1 MKKVFFLVSILIV
14 LSGCGEKNIKLINYD
29 KEKID
34 FICKI
39 NENNILHCDNEI
51 SNYNEFGNLIS
62 ITSKNNPSDS
72 YNYLYNDAGFITS
85 MEQKDGTQIFIT
97 YKDNDNDNDND
108 NIDSIQYIM
117 NPSGEGIQK
126 TVITYKFLYNDD
138 NKIKQIFKYYNYN
151 DINDID
157 IYDTITYEYYNEKNI
172 DYVKEIKIIGEKK
185 ITRIFKLKNIGVN
198 EEIFN
203 FKILF
208 NNIYYRNLG
217 YYPTY
222 NFSSVN
228 YGYATDVPLFIS
240 NINSIEI
247 TNFGGDIIEKINYY
261 SDSNG
266 RFITDS
272 KNSIINNFVEN
283 DQNNLIRYTIY
294 NITLDIP
301 PLSSTIY
308 YKYKTEYI
316 YENNKIVKFI
326 KYKENEISKTEYDKL
341 KNEYLKVIKTK

>member
-1 MKKVFFLVSILIV
+1 MKKVFFLISILII
-14 LSGCGEKNIKLINYD
+14 LSGCGEKNIKSKNVDNEII
-29 KEKID
+29 E

-39 NENNILHCDNEI
+39 NENNILHCDNEF
-51 SNYNEFGNLIS
+51 SNYNELGNLIS
-62 ITSKNNPSDS
+62 ITSKSNPSDS

-85 MEQKDGTQIFIT
+85 IEQKDNTQIFIT
-97 YKDNDNDNDND
+97 YKDNDI
-108 NIDSIQYIM
+108 IDSIQYIM
-117 NPSGEGIQK
+117 NPSGDGIQK
-126 TVITYKFLYNDD
+126 TVITYKFFYNDD
-138 NKIKQIFKYYNYN
+138 NKIKQVFKYYNYT
-151 DINDID
+151 D

-172 DYVKEIKIIGEKK
+172 DYVKEIKNIGEKK
-185 ITRIFKLKNIGVN
+185 ITRIFKLKNIGIN

-208 NNIYYRNLG
+208 NNIYYKNLG

-222 NFSSVN
+222 NFMSVN
-228 YGYATDVPLFIS
+228 YGYATDVPLFAS
-240 NINSIEI
+240 SIDSMEI
-247 TNFGGDIIEKINYY
+247 TNFEGDIIEKINYY
-261 SDSNG
+261 YDSNS

-301 PLSSTIY
+301 PLSSTVY